1 MIAGS
6 AAHKASI
13 AKKKSQGGGHRG
25 TDRTVTLA
33 NGTVLTGQ
41 AAANYGRSGSG
52 EDYDYN
58 DPAISQYTSQI
69 TDLQKQIS
77 DAEAAQKK
85 ADRRAEAEEVGA
97 SGVGGVD
104 VSQPN
109 PATVNAQPFTG
120 SGAVSPETLA
130 NPYYQQGLKQRHAA
144 LLASG
149 QTPPA
154 SGGVS
159 AVNAGIPEVADG
171 SAALYA
177 GDAQSYEGLM
187 GQLIGSYR
195 EYMSDANQRS
205 SLVDT
210 YHEMMEDSGIED
222 IDAELLDM
230 KNVIE
235 GSEDDIRNE
244 VTKAGGFATESQV
257 QALTNARN
265 KQLIKNYNTLLE
277 TRNTKEQYLNTMIGL
292 EAQDRQAADARF
304 NSAFNMGMQI
314 VQYGQQ
320 MQQNAVSQMQWL
332 ATQPGGFESIQT
344 AASTS
349 PYYSGLVDKL
359 FGGAGGLDR
368 LSAYAAEDRAYQQ
381 QKQALE
387 VQGLKSGL
395 YTDSLQQQ
403 KLLGD
408 LSETETAGN
417 EQRLVG
423 LADKISM
430 LQTLP
435 DHEGFKVSVG
445 PTKGTRFG
453 LGTFTGAKASFIA
466 NVEQIISQEFLDKLI
481 SVKGQ
486 GATFG
491 QLSDKEGQALRSA
504 ATKIGTWRV
513 VKNDNVVG
521 YAVRESDFKK
531 ELETLRKYTQLA
543 YDQELGLTQE
553 DVNAMNKLLGL

>member
-1 MIAGS
+1 MAGIKS
-6 AAHKASI
+6 VQVSKGGTTRRVKVGSKAYDKYTS
-13 AKKKSQGGGHRG
+13 SGYSP
-25 TDRTVTLA
+25 V
-33 NGTVLTGQ
+33 
-41 AAANYGRSGSG
+41 SGSG
-52 EDYDYN
+52 KN
-58 DPAISQYTSQI
+58 LTSRDI
-69 TDLQKQIS
+69 
-77 DAEAAQKK
+77 
-85 ADRRAEAEEVGA
+85 R
-97 SGVGGVD
+97 GVGGEFEDEVSTTAAKREAEARGELLPYQALGGAAIEEQPSQTGVD
-104 VSQPN
+104 VAQPS
-109 PATVNAQPFTG
+109 PTSVNAQPFTQG
-120 SGAVSPETLA
+120 TTDTAGNVISPETLA

-149 QTPPA
+149 KQAPA

-314 VQYGQQ
+314 VNYGQQ

-332 ATQPGGFESIQT
+332 ATQPGGFESIQS

-359 FGGAGGLDR
+359 FGGAGGLEK
-368 LSAYAAEDRAYQQ
+368 LSAYAAEDRARKVYLENLEAQNISSQ
-381 QKQALE
+381 IAERNAKGAGGGGKSITSATAL
-387 VQGLKSGL
+387 Q
-395 YTDSLQQQ
+395 
-403 KLLGD
+403 
-408 LSETETAGN
+408 
-417 EQRLVG
+417 
-423 LADKISM
+423 LADSQAAIDMLGGLETIISKYGDVFGPISGRIRAVNPNDLEAQDVQSTINATKQIVGKYLEGGVLRKEDEEKYAKILPKLSDTAKVAQRK
-430 LQTLP
+430 LENVRTLVNTKTSAQM
-435 DHEGFKVSVG
+435 EGLVAAGYNPGNVSNENVVVG
-445 PTKGTRFG
+445 PDGIEYEIT
-453 LGTFTGAKASFIA
+453 
-466 NVEQIISQEFLDKLI
+466 N
-481 SVKGQ
+481 
-486 GATFG
+486 
-491 QLSDKEGQALRSA
+491 
-504 ATKIGTWRV
+504 
-513 VKNDNVVG
+513 
-521 YAVRESDFKK
+521 
-531 ELETLRKYTQLA
+531 
-543 YDQELGLTQE
+543 
-553 DVNAMNKLLGL
+553 